1 MAIQMLT
8 TDNFKQ
14 VVETEGKTVLV
25 DFYADWCVP
34 CKMITPVLEELSAE
48 MEGKAKICKINI
60 DENVELAAQY
70 AVTVVPTM
78 LFFKNSEVVGKL
90 VGLHPKDKIKSELE
104 AL

>member
-1 MAIQMLT
+1 MTTLT
-8 TDNFKQ
+8 PETFKE
-14 VVETEGKTVLV
+14 VIKSETPVLV
-25 DFYADWCVP
+25 DFFADWCGP